1 MCREEEIEQAC
12 DEGGVVAAGPLAV
25 DLVAARCI
33 AEGGSAAVGCWALE
47 ERRTS
52 ERFQQRWI
60 SPGLR
65 RETIAAAAAGV
76 VAAAVGGEVS
86 RGVVVARNSSW

>member
-12 DEGGVVAAGPLAV
+12 DEGGVVAAAPLAV
-25 DLVAARCI
+25 DWVAARCI
-33 AEGGSAAVGCWALE
+33 VEGGSAAVDCWALE

-65 RETIAAAAAGV
+65 RETIAAAGV
-76 VAAAVGGEVS
+76 VAAAAGGEVS